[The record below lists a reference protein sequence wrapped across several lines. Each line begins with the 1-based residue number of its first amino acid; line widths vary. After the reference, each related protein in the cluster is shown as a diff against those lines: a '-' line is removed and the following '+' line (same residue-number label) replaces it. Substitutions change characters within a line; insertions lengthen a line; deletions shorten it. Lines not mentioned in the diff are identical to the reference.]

1 MIILKICGIV
11 TKVLA
16 VYDTL
21 CPPRRAINQIRPVK
35 KKIIADLQL
44 RNILGVAQ
52 DAPFR
57 LRTSPWEESQRVI
70 LLGLTGSQGQ
80 PGLDGVDEEKWPA

>member
-1 MIILKICGIV
+1 MTHCARPAGPS
-11 TKVLA
+11 TKSVQL
-16 VYDTL
+16 
-21 CPPRRAINQIRPVK
+21 K